1 MVLVDAG
8 HDVEDEVEAIV
19 KVVLA
24 SVPYVVWGICLQGLV
39 VNSNSTLTVL
49 LPSQSTSGSP

>member
-1 MVLVDAG
+1 MVLVVAG

-39 VNSNSTLTVL
+39 ST
-49 LPSQSTSGSP
+49 QFE